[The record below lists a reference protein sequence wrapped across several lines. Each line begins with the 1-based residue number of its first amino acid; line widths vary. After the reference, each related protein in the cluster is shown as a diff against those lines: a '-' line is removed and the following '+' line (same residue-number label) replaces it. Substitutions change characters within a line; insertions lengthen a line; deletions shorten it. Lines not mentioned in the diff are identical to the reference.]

1 MDEKKRQS
9 ESQVVINKIKNSLLK
24 IKNKKNTK
32 QVRVNKVIETFQKDL
47 NNKKEEIK
55 KQMKYSVIEVYE
67 FRDDRLS
74 IEEQFSNI
82 LNQKEK
88 IQHFIHT
95 YPKLKVSLT
104 SVADKFL

>member
-74 IEEQFSNI
+74 IESNFQISLIKKKRYNI
-82 LNQKEK
+82 LY
-88 IQHFIHT
+88 IHI
-95 YPKLKVSLT
+95 PN
-104 SVADKFL
+104 